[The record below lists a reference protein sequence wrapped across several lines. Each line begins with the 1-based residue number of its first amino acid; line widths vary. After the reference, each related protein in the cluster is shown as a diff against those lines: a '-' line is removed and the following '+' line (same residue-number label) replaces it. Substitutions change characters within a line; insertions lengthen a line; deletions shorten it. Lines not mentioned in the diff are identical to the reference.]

1 MEHNE
6 VIALDSRDLELSGP
20 DNSIQV
26 HTPLGAD
33 EFASS
38 LTKNP
43 ALFTSQHDCINSTG
57 PINYTNDHLTTTTAQ
72 YPFPTPVITSITK
85 ADASED
91 ARLLEAAKDGLTDI
105 ILHLIEEEGQQLH
118 NHKDKVL
125 KISNQKCKVKFWQF
139 KKPWHRYVYVR
150 ENFLS
155 FQ

>member
-1 MEHNE
+1 MMDQNE
-6 VIALDSRDLELSGP
+6 GLALDSRDLELSGP
-20 DNSIQV
+20 DSSIQV
-26 HTPLGAD
+26 HTPLGTD

-43 ALFTSQHDCINSTG
+43 TLFTSQHDCLNSTG
-57 PINYTNDHLTTTTAQ
+57 PNNYTIDHLTTTTAQ

-118 NHKDKVL
+118 NHKDKVCR
-125 KISNQKCKVKFWQF
+125 IAN
-139 KKPWHRYVYVR
+139 
-150 ENFLS
+150 
-155 FQ
+155 

>member
-57 PINYTNDHLTTTTAQ
+57 PSNYTNDHLTTTTAQ

-125 KISNQKCKVKFWQF
+125 KISNQKCKVKFS
-139 KKPWHRYVYVR
+139 
-150 ENFLS
+150 LA
-155 FQ
+155 